1 LSCDLLQLL
10 ICRSSVGLT
19 RYDEPDFSR
28 HSAQYPP
35 TSVRDTVT
43 FIFSVSRHSFTP
55 SFEGPLVYPAC
66 VVYPEF
72 SKGSREGSEVDGPLV
87 STVDGRP
94 CGRMCRPPA
103 WRANVAG
110 CDATV
115 SDLCMDIQDAQ
126 REVRSVYIGGF
137 WGQLV
142 SSVIWLVSAALGT
155 WVTPRASILTVVI
168 GGFFIFPLTQML
180 LRLSGRRA
188 SVSRDNSFNTLGMQ
202 VAFVLPFSMLLLV
215 PVGLY
220 DLNLFF
226 PALMVLLG
234 AHYFP
239 FATLYGMRM
248 FLFLGGILI
257 AAGVVIAHWF
267 SGTFSL
273 GAWVGGLALLVF
285 ACIGRSIATG
295 EASAPSTH

>member
-1 LSCDLLQLL
+1 
-10 ICRSSVGLT
+10 
-19 RYDEPDFSR
+19 
-28 HSAQYPP
+28 
-35 TSVRDTVT
+35 
-43 FIFSVSRHSFTP
+43 
-55 SFEGPLVYPAC
+55 
-66 VVYPEF
+66 
-72 SKGSREGSEVDGPLV
+72 
-87 STVDGRP
+87 
-94 CGRMCRPPA
+94 
-103 WRANVAG
+103 
-110 CDATV
+110 
-115 SDLCMDIQDAQ
+115 MDIQDAQ

-188 SVSRDNSFNTLGMQ
+188 SVSRDNSFNSLGMQ

-257 AAGVVIAHWF
+257 AAGVVIARWF

-273 GAWVGGLALLVF
+273 GAWVGGLTLLVF
-285 ACIGRSIATG
+285 ACIGRAIATG

>member
-1 LSCDLLQLL
+1 
-10 ICRSSVGLT
+10 
-19 RYDEPDFSR
+19 
-28 HSAQYPP
+28 
-35 TSVRDTVT
+35 
-43 FIFSVSRHSFTP
+43 
-55 SFEGPLVYPAC
+55 
-66 VVYPEF
+66 
-72 SKGSREGSEVDGPLV
+72 
-87 STVDGRP
+87 
-94 CGRMCRPPA
+94 
-103 WRANVAG
+103 
-110 CDATV
+110 
-115 SDLCMDIQDAQ
+115 MDIQDAQ

-142 SSVIWLVSAALGT
+142 SSVIWLVSAMVST

-188 SVSRDNSFNTLGMQ
+188 SVSRDNSFHSLGMQ

-215 PVGLY
+215 PVGHY

-257 AAGVVIAHWF
+257 AAGIVIAHWF
-267 SGTFSL
+267 SGTFSV
-273 GAWVGGLALLVF
+273 GAWVAGLALFVF
-285 ACIGRSIATG
+285 AWIGRSIATG